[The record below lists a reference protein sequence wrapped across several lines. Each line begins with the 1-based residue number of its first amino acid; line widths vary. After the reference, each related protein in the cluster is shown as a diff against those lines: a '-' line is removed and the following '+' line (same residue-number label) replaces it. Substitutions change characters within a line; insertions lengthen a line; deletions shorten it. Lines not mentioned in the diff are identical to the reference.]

1 MEGITETE
9 QAFFQLSG
17 SDCWLWRKKVDAN
30 GWNKERLL
38 SSGLWLEKFEKIG
51 VAYIGVLF
59 NSYEHVSQVF
69 FFFIYCHFLH
79 ELQHWNTKS
88 LKTESPIAC
97 QGRRQRDINHKWKV
111 RLHFQFWPN
120 VSRVWY
126 LLLLSETLIPFEKR
140 NRTVL

>member
-59 NSYEHVSQVF
+59 NSYEHVSHSF
-69 FFFIYCHFLH
+69 FF
-79 ELQHWNTKS
+79 
-88 LKTESPIAC
+88 
-97 QGRRQRDINHKWKV
+97 
-111 RLHFQFWPN
+111 
-120 VSRVWY
+120 Y
-126 LLLLSETLIPFEKR
+126 LLPLSSWIASLEHKVFEDWEPNWLPGKKAKGHKPQMKSQIAFSIL
-140 NRTVL
+140 TQCK